1 MSWIARK
8 ELKKLKHDRSVREY
22 VKSFSSLILDIED
35 MSGEEN
41 LFDFMSGLQPTQEEL
56 SDRK

>member
-41 LFDFMSGLQPTQEEL
+41 LFDFMSGLQPTQKEL
-56 SDRK
+56 NDRK

>member
-8 ELKKLKHDRSVREY
+8 ELKKLKHDRSVCEY

>member
-35 MSGEEN
+35 MSEEEN
-41 LFDFMSGLQPTQEEL
+41 LFDFMSGLQPAQEEL